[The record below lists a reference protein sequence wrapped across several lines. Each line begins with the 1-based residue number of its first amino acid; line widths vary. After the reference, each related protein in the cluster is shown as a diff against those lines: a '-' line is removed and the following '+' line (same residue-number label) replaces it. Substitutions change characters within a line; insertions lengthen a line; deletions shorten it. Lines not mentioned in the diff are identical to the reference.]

1 MRFVG
6 LDVHR
11 RVVQA
16 VILDASGRAIHTERF
31 EATREELLRFAR
43 ERLGQDS
50 RLVLEATCNTWPI
63 VDLLQPHV
71 AELVVSNPLRTRAIA
86 EARVKTDKVD
96 ARVLAEL
103 LRVDY
108 LPRVWQPDPHTQAR
122 RRIATRRASLV
133 GDRTRIKNRIHA
145 ILHQRLVRA
154 PADLFGTKGLAW
166 LRALDLDPAGRTA
179 LESELDLL
187 AHVEHEIDAIARELV
202 VDGYADPQI
211 HLLLTLPGVDVTVA
225 HCLIAT
231 LGDIHR
237 FRDPDHAASYV
248 GLVPSTRQSADRC
261 YHGPITK
268 QGRAH
273 ARWLLV
279 QAAHHLARHPGPLGV
294 FFRRLAKKKTY
305 NIAVVATARKLV
317 TIAWHMLKNN
327 EPYRYAQPT
336 PTARKLLQLRTR
348 ATGERRRAPSS
359 KGQPRSAAYG
369 TGNHTRRVAPLAEVY
384 ASEGL
389 PQLQPPTDAEQRVLE
404 QTGTAQYVA
413 TLAESHRELRVK
425 GIRKKRSSKL
435 SA

>member
-6 LDVHR
+6 LDVHKR
-11 RVVQA
+11 IVQA
-16 VILDASGRAIHTERF
+16 VILDDSGRAIHTERF

-43 ERLGQDS
+43 KSLGADTRLA
-50 RLVLEATCNTWPI
+50 LEATCNTWPI

-133 GDRTRIKNRIHA
+133 GDRTRIKNRIHS
-145 ILHQRLVRA
+145 ILHQRLLRA

-166 LRALDLDPAGRTA
+166 LRALDLDPAGRAA
-179 LESELDLL
+179 LESELKLL
-187 AHVEHEIDAIARELV
+187 GHVEHEIDAIARDLV

-211 HLLLTLPGVDVTVA
+211 RLLITLPGVDVTVA

-279 QAAHHLARHPGPLGV
+279 QAAHHLARYPGPLGV

-305 NIAVVATARKLV
+305 NIAVV
-317 TIAWHMLKNN
+317 
-327 EPYRYAQPT
+327 
-336 PTARKLLQLRTR
+336 
-348 ATGERRRAPSS
+348 ERRRAPSS
-359 KGQPRSAAYG
+359 KAQPRSAAYG

-384 ASEGL
+384 ASEDL
-389 PQLQPPTDAEQRVLE
+389 PQLQSPTDAEQRVLE

-413 TLAESHRELRVK
+413 TLAESHREIRVK
-425 GIRKKRSSKL
+425 GIRKKRASNL